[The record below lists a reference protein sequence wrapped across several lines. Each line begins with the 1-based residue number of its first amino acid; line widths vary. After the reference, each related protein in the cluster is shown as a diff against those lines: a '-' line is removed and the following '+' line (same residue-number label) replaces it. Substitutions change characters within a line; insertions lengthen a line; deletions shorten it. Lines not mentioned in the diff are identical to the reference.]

1 MLRLV
6 GIGRST
12 GAPAAAVALNSTL
25 RREGVIAI
33 PKAANAEHVLE
44 NRRARDFELDADELR
59 RLDQSQ
65 RRASRRRRLS
75 FLERI

>member
-1 MLRLV
+1 
-6 GIGRST
+6 
-12 GAPAAAVALNSTL
+12 L